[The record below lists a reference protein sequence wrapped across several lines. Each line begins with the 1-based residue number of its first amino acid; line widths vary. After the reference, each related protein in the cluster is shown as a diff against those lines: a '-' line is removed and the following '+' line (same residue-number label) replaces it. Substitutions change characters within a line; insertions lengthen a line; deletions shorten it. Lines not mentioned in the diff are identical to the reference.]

1 MTITQE
7 QLCQFFDEFIA
18 GNGAQRRKLSVHVL
32 PVEGQ
37 SSCSGEK
44 EKPAIDANEVKND
57 GTSDTTETTETTDG
71 PITEETDSG
80 DIAVVVE
87 VSVDIL

>member
-18 GNGAQRRKLSVHVL
+18 GNGGQRRKLSVHVL

-37 SSCSGEK
+37 SSCSCEE

-57 GTSDTTETTETTDG
+57 ETSDTTETTDG

-80 DIAVVVE
+80 DTAVVVE